1 MSLQTKYRL
10 LRKNKIKA
18 CINKLIDLM
27 DLNAYEIEK
36 IPLADFEKIERVI
49 DNMWLSAR
57 PYRERYE

>member
-36 IPLADFEKIERVI
+36 IPLADFEEVERII